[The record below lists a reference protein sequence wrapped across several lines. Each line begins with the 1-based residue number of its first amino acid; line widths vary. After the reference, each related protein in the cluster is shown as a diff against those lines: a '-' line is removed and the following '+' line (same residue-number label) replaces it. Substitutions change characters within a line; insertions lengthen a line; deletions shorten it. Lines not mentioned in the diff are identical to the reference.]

1 MVPGRVL
8 GFHAECL
15 STANAVWAAHPG
27 SHATWRLRLPG
38 HEGTK
43 CWFASSRER
52 KGSDAD
58 ASTDAAHK
66 IRAVSAMAIPPP
78 RPRSQDTLA
87 ETERAP
93 LPLRR
98 SPLRLMKEDRFSFG
112 APRCGSTPPGRNC
125 SLGGSV
131 APSDRWPNTAG
142 KLLARRLTQSPT
154 AGSQGSDP
162 MHQGSRTCP
171 RSDQPLGGTC
181 RFYAESPELRARRV
195 HRISRRPQRNRT
207 CARANDD

>member
-1 MVPGRVL
+1 M
-8 GFHAECL
+8 
-15 STANAVWAAHPG
+15 
-27 SHATWRLRLPG
+27 PG

-131 APSDRWPNTAG
+131 APSDCRLKHCRQFAWSYGRRGGPQKRQWANRFTPS
-142 KLLARRLTQSPT
+142 KLESISTSTRPVGCIRIFATLTRCST
-154 AGSQGSDP
+154 S
-162 MHQGSRTCP
+162 
-171 RSDQPLGGTC
+171 
-181 RFYAESPELRARRV
+181 
-195 HRISRRPQRNRT
+195 
-207 CARANDD
+207 CAMQVSVFDSS